1 MALEPVPTAA
11 AARADQHEVGVVR
24 RLALSLAAAALG
36 WCAAVAVCLLSIG
49 REFSNWP
56 TAIGALSFAVGLQ
69 VASAWL
75 FAVLPL
81 AVSGPAESP
90 LLRRG
95 WAALFGA
102 VCGVILLF
110 LQLVGL
116 WGLPLTKEETV
127 FFVAAALCGAVTW
140 ESYGFLLR
148 RQSRTSLNARLSD
161 SSP

>member
-1 MALEPVPTAA
+1 VPTAA

-36 WCAAVAVCLLSIG
+36 WCAAVAVCLLSSG

-69 VASAWL
+69 VASASP
-75 FAVLPL
+75 VD
-81 AVSGPAESP
+81 SP

-95 WAALFGA
+95 WAALFGS
-102 VCGVILLF
+102 VCGVILLVLMLAGSLGWP
-110 LQLVGL
+110 LQ
-116 WGLPLTKEETV
+116 KEATL